1 VWCGIFGKSA
11 AEWIPQKWGKWL
23 EQGKPWIFRSSS
35 AFILSTPYPTSSPY
49 APLYSENK
57 QSGLVWNGELYPVQ
71 SQSTERLWE
80 IYKTKGP
87 EGFGDLNG
95 AFAVAIWDAQEE
107 KGILA
112 SDHLGILPVYYG
124 EAGGRLAFANIP
136 ELVLLLLKKSPELNS
151 SALFKYLAFCY
162 NPGWETFFKGIY
174 RLRPGHFLEFSKG
187 RPTLRPYWP
196 LSFLPRAGSETDFVN
211 ELRERLIESIH
222 IRQEPET
229 RVGVFLSGGLD
240 SSTVTALL
248 SREKNAVSTFSFRCQ
263 GETFDE
269 SHYAEMVAKTF
280 GTSHTL
286 VEYRP
291 EDIESVE
298 DWVVHMDEPFCDA
311 GINVATFL
319 LAKSASG
326 HIDVV
331 FTGDGGDELF
341 GGHPV
346 YVADRVDQSLR
357 KIPKWIR
364 HPVFTLGKLLPDSNK
379 KKDWKVKLKR
389 FSASQR
395 FPLALGTYRWR
406 VYYLPNELEKLLMP
420 DCWDSHLGNRV
431 YEDIFQLYQE
441 ASAFTDLGR
450 TLYADYWTVVHFYLR
465 RMGLVRPFGIRPKFP
480 LLDPRLV
487 EFCAAIPES
496 YKIRGLSDVK
506 YIERKAVEAFLP
518 YEIVYRKDKLGHSIP
533 LKNWIRHHP
542 KVRSFFYDML
552 SPSRIRNQGLFRPES
567 VQRMLSEHVEARENH
582 SHRLW
587 ALIVLECWLKKRWE
601 AFSGS
606 DFILKMDT
614 GKL

>member
-1 VWCGIFGKSA
+1 MWCGVFGKSA
-11 AEWIPQKWGKWL
+11 TYCFPDKWNQWIPQGKAWV
-23 EQGKPWIFRSSS
+23 FHSAS
-35 AFILSTPYPTSSPY
+35 AFILSTPYNVRSSVC
-49 APLYSENK
+49 PLYSEDRQN
-57 QSGLVWNGELYPVQ
+57 GLLWNGELYPNH
-71 SQSTERLWE
+71 SQSTEALWE
-80 IYKTKGP
+80 MYKTRGP
-87 EGFGDLNG
+87 EGFRDLNG
-95 AFAVAIWDAQEE
+95 AFALAIWDGKEE

-112 SDHLGILPVYYG
+112 SDHLGIFPIYYG
-124 EAGGRLAFANIP
+124 EAEGRLAFANIP
-136 ELVLLLLKKSPELNS
+136 ELVLLLLKKTPELNY

-162 NPGWETFFKGIY
+162 NPGWGTFFKGVY
-174 RLRPGHFLEFSKG
+174 RLRPGSYLEFCQG
-187 RPTLRPYWP
+187 RITLRKYWS
-196 LSFLPRAGSETDFVN
+196 LSFFSEKRSETEYIH
-211 ELRERLIESIH
+211 ELRDRLIQSID

-248 SREKNAVSTFSFRCQ
+248 SRDGKKVSTFSFRCE

-280 GTSHTL
+280 GTHHTL

-298 DWVVHMDEPFCDA
+298 NWVVHMDEPFCDA

-346 YVADRVDQSLR
+346 YVADRVDRSFQ
-357 KIPKWIR
+357 KIPQWIR
-364 HPVFTLGKLLPDSNK
+364 DPIFTLGRLLPDSQK

-389 FSASQR
+389 FSLSQR
-395 FPLALGTYRWR
+395 FPKALKTYRWR
-406 VYYLPNELEKLLMP
+406 VYYLPDELQRLLRP
-420 DCWDSHLGNRV
+420 DVWDSHLGTRV

-441 ASAFTDLGR
+441 ARTFTDLSQ

-487 EFCAAIPES
+487 EFCATIPEA
-496 YKIRGLSDVK
+496 YKIRSLSDVK
-506 YIERKAVEAFLP
+506 YIEKKAVEAFLP
-518 YEIVYRKDKLGHSIP
+518 HEIVYRKDKLGHSIP

-542 KVRSFFYDML
+542 KVRTFFQDTL
-552 SPSRIRNQGLFRPES
+552 SSSRVQREGLFRPEF
-567 VQRMLSEHVEARENH
+567 VQRMLTEHLEAKENH

-587 ALIVLECWLKKRWE
+587 ALIVLECWLEKRWQ

-606 DFILKMDT
+606 DFILKMHAE
-614 GKL
+614 GP